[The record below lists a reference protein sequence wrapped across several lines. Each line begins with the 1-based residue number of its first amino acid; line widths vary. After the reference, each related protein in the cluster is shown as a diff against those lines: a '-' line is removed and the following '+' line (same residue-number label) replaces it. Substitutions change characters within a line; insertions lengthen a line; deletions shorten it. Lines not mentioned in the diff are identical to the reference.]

1 MKQFASRVFVT
12 IMVLIFSGCAALE
25 DAVQK
30 PGVSIKSVNF
40 KPGTLQEG
48 TLDSQIEISNPN
60 GFSLPVKSMLY
71 SLKLNDREFANS
83 TLSLDRNIPARGSV
97 QVALPIKFRYTELVG
112 GITEVLAHK
121 RIRFQLS
128 GNVDFG
134 LITVPYS
141 KTGEF
146 DLRY

>member
-1 MKQFASRVFVT
+1 MQRLFRWILLAGITLV
-12 IMVLIFSGCAALE
+12 INGCAVLE
-25 DAVQK
+25 NTVQK
-30 PGVSIKSVNF
+30 PAVSIKSVNF
-40 KPGTLQEG
+40 RPGTLQEG

-60 GFSLPVKSMLY
+60 GFSLPIKRMLY

-83 TLSLDRNIPARGSV
+83 TLSLDRNIPAHGSV
-97 QVALPIKFRYTELVG
+97 QVALPIKFRYAELVG
-112 GITEVLAHK
+112 GLTGVLSSK

-134 LITVPYS
+134 LLSVPYS

-146 DLRY
+146 NLR